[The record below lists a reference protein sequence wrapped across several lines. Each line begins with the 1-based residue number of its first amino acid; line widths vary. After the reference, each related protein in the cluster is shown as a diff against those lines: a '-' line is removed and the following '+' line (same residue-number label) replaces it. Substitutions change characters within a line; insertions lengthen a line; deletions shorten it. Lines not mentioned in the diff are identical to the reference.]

1 MGRTVKWLAVK
12 TLPVCSEKNL
22 QVPALLWIWPR
33 AIDPSALASMTLDI
47 FVSLTWQYDPNSRW
61 PSTFVLK
68 GRPYRIWKAV
78 ISVGLVELLK
88 IDILEAT

>member
-12 TLPVCSEKNL
+12 TLPVCSEKYF
-22 QVPALLWIWPR
+22 QVPAPLWIWPR
-33 AIDPSALASMTLDI
+33 AMNPSVLASMVLDT
-47 FVSLTWQYDPNSRW
+47 FVLLTWQYDPNSRW
-61 PSTFVLK
+61 PSTFALK

-88 IDILEAT
+88 IDMLEAT

>member
-1 MGRTVKWLAVK
+1 M
-12 TLPVCSEKNL
+12 
-22 QVPALLWIWPR
+22 PAPLWIRPR
-33 AIDPSALASMTLDI
+33 AIDPSILASMGLDI

-61 PSTFVLK
+61 PSTFALK

>member
-1 MGRTVKWLAVK
+1 MGSTVKWLAVK
-12 TLPVCSEKNL
+12 TLPAPL
-22 QVPALLWIWPR
+22 I
-33 AIDPSALASMTLDI
+33 
-47 FVSLTWQYDPNSRW
+47 WQYDPNSRW
-61 PSTFVLK
+61 PSTFALK